1 MESVKLK
8 ISYAPFVRSKDS
20 IEAVM
25 YNVALALAPATVMS
39 VYLFGMSALVVNL
52 VCILSCIA
60 FEWLMDTIRKKP
72 ASCLDGSA
80 LVTGLLL
87 ALNVPSNLPVWMLVV
102 GSFIAIAAAKHV
114 FGGLGHNV
122 FNPALVARVFLL
134 ISFPAAMTSWPVP
147 APFSFD
153 MNVDMP
159 TAASPLGIL
168 KTDGLQALGSFSI
181 MDGFYGTMNGSMGE
195 TSAIA
200 LFIGA
205 AWLFYKRYIT
215 IYIPLTMIGSV
226 FIFTGIFYLLDPT
239 TYASPVFHMVTGGLV
254 LGAFFMATDMVTSPL
269 SVRGQILFGLGCG
282 LLTAII
288 RLWGGYPEGVSFAI
302 LIMNGFVPLLD
313 RWDLA
318 DRKAQHQKK
327 SETT

>member
-1 MESVKLK
+1 MDSVNLK
-8 ISYAPFVRSKDS
+8 ISHAPFVRSKDS
-20 IEAVM
+20 VESVM
-25 YNVALALAPATVMS
+25 YNVALALAPATAMS
-39 VYLFGMSALVVNL
+39 VYLFGMPALIVTL

-60 FEWLMDTIRKKP
+60 FEWILDAVRKKE
-72 ASCLDGSA
+72 SNCLDGSA

-87 ALNVPSNLPVWMLVV
+87 ALNVPSNLPIWMLVI
-102 GSFIAIAAAKHV
+102 GSFIAIAAGKHV
-114 FGGLGHNV
+114 FGGLGYNV

-147 APFSFD
+147 LS
-153 MNVDMP
+153 VDME

-168 KTDGLQALGSFSI
+168 KTDGLAALGDFTL
-181 MDGFYGTMNGSMGE
+181 MDGLFGTMNGSLGE
-195 TSAIA
+195 TSTIA
-200 LFIGA
+200 LLLGA

-215 IYIPLTMIGSV
+215 VTIPLTMIGSV
-226 FIFTGIFYLLDPT
+226 FIFTGIFYMIDPT
-239 TYASPVFHMVTGGLV
+239 TYASPLFHMVTGGLM

-269 SVRGQILFGLGCG
+269 SVRGQIIFGLGCG

-318 DRKAQHQKK
+318 DRKALNQKK
-327 SETT
+327 AETK